1 MKISQDI
8 RKNYG
13 SIDSIDIT
21 NIEEVRLALKSVF
34 TNNKESFARFN
45 DLFDSY
51 WLNDG
56 KQRHDHKALDPNN
69 IMNPGKIF

>member
-21 NIEEVRLALKSVF
+21 NIEDSMKQKSEEF
-34 TNNKESFARFN
+34 K
-45 DLFDSY
+45 
-51 WLNDG
+51 
-56 KQRHDHKALDPNN
+56 KQGSEIYKAV
-69 IMNPGKIF
+69 